1 MSGCRACRLCIR
13 IDGGSGHEVQ
23 EKEKGGGEK
32 GEKAYL
38 KPGMNGRGSGSGRVG
53 KKRVLKVMNMV
64 WGEMPS
70 RPVQVTAEVEVG
82 DGGWRTFL

>member
-1 MSGCRACRLCIR
+1 MDERDLVARRCMSGCRACRLCIR

-38 KPGMNGRGSGSGRVG
+38 KPGR
-53 KKRVLKVMNMV
+53 
-64 WGEMPS
+64 
-70 RPVQVTAEVEVG
+70 
-82 DGGWRTFL
+82 